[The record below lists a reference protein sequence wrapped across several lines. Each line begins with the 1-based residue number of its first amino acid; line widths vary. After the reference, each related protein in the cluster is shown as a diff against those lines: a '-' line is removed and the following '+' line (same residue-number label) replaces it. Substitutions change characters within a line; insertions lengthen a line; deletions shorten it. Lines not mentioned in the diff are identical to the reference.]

1 MSLIGQVLNINQ
13 TMYVPAH
20 IVAEHLASIKFADDF
35 AKIAA
40 EQKKRKVEAIPDVEK
55 PMEIDENN
63 TKADEREKYKHIDLK
78 G

>member
-20 IVAEHLASIKFADDF
+20 IVAEHLASMKFADEF
-35 AKIAA
+35 AKLSA
-40 EQKKRKVEAIPDVEK
+40 EQKKRKVEAVPDVEK
-55 PMEIDENN
+55 SGEIDENN
-63 TKADEREKYKHIDLK
+63 TKEEERERYKHIDLK